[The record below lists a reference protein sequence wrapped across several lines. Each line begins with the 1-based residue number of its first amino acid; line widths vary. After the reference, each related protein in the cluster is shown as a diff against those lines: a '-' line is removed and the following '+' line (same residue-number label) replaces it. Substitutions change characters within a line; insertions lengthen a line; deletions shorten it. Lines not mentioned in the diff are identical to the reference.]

1 MTGCCRVCQRRIFAA
16 LAPVGKTTEGMRI
29 KTWVIKVN
37 GKTSGFEPGDESE
50 HLIPPYTQNCVFVIC
65 TWSTVVI

>member
-1 MTGCCRVCQRRIFAA
+1 MKVTSSYAVHVQDHRQSLKATVSLYRAA
-16 LAPVGKTTEGMRI
+16 VAF
-29 KTWVIKVN
+29 IKVN